1 MERQQCGRNNQSKL
15 QQILNDK
22 AVLEQVAKSPDAKA
36 LANMLTQGQDQAS
49 LKRIAENAAKG
60 DTTQLNQLIQSITSS
75 PSGAE
80 LLRRLSSSF
89 EKK

>member
-1 MERQQCGRNNQSKL
+1 MKQNNQPKL

-36 LANMLTQGQDQAS
+36 LASMLTQGQDQAS
-49 LKRIAENAAKG
+49 LKRIAESAAKG
-60 DTTQLNQLIQSITSS
+60 DPTQLNALIQSIASS

-89 EKK
+89 EQK

>member
-1 MERQQCGRNNQSKL
+1 MKQNNQSKL

-22 AVLEQVAKSPDAKA
+22 AVLEQVAKAPDAKA

>member
-1 MERQQCGRNNQSKL
+1 MKQNNPSKL

-80 LLRRLSSSF
+80 LLRRLSNSF